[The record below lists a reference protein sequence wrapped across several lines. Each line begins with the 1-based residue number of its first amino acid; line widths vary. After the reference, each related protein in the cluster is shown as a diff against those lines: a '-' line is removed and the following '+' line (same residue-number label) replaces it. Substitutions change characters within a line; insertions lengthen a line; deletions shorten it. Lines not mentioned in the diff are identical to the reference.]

1 MPRKKSEIKE
11 MKLNKLVENSNQIV
25 DKQERNEIL
34 KGFFKLKTDDLKWI
48 DLGMT
53 ANSSGCSTFVNV

>member
-1 MPRKKSEIKE
+1 
-11 MKLNKLVENSNQIV
+11 MKLNKLVENSDQIV